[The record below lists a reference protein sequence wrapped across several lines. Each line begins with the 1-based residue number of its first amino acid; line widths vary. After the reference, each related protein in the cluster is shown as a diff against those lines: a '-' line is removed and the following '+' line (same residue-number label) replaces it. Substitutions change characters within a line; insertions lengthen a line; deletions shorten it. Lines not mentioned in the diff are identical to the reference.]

1 MGTNEK
7 TLIVCVTG
15 ASGLIGNKIVEKLLR
30 HGYKIRV
37 FTRRPYF
44 KKRVDTFRGC
54 ITDKNKMRNFLD
66 KADIVIH
73 CAAELKNEQEMWK
86 TNVLGT
92 KILVELVQENNNI
105 KYFCYLSSAGVIGKA
120 NKIVVDEYTQCNPE
134 NIYEK
139 TKYEAERVVSEKLLD
154 CKKIILRPTNVVGS
168 NVLGNYKYFQEQ
180 SLFGWLKTFLIGA
193 ECCHVVHCEDV
204 AEAAI
209 YFITHKNNTNSDIF
223 IVSLDDEKN
232 NNIANLWR
240 LYREQMGLM
249 KIPVLHLP
257 LKATYIFRK
266 VLGKKN
272 NSGMHFYTSKKISC
286 AGFEYKYNIE
296 SIVRSIYIK

>member
-1 MGTNEK
+1 MKK
-7 TLIVCVTG
+7 TIACVTG
-15 ASGLIGNKIVEKLLR
+15 ANGLIGNEIVEKLLR
-30 HGYKIRV
+30 HGYEVRV
-37 FTRRPYF
+37 ITRSPYH
-44 KKRVDTFRGC
+44 KKKVNTYRGC
-54 ITDKNKMRNFLD
+54 ITDKNKMRIFLD

-92 KILVELVQENNNI
+92 KIIVELVQENNGI

-120 NKIVVDEYTQCNPE
+120 NKIELDEHTPCNPE

-139 TKYEAERVVSEKLLD
+139 TKYEAERVVSEKLLS
-154 CKKIILRPTNVVGS
+154 CKKIILRPTNVVG
-168 NVLGNYKYFQEQ
+168 NKVLGNYKYFQEQ
-180 SLFGWLKTFLIGA
+180 SLFGWLKIFLIGA

-209 YFITHKNNTNSDIF
+209 FFITHTNNTNSDIF

-232 NNIANLWR
+232 NNIANFWR

-249 KIPVLHLP
+249 KIPILHLP

-266 VLGKKN
+266 VFRRKN
-272 NSGMHFYTSKKISC
+272 NSGMHIYTSKKILC
-286 AGFEYKYNIE
+286 AGFEYKNNIE
-296 SIVRSIYIK
+296 SIVRNIYIK